1 MALRSLSALPP
12 VDLAV
17 RERGIARC
25 LVEGDARL
33 DPIEDEMTQAAGSTA
48 TDAQALLDA
57 LDAEAEES
65 ESIA

>member
-1 MALRSLSALPP
+1 
-12 VDLAV
+12 
-17 RERGIARC
+17 
-25 LVEGDARL
+25 
-33 DPIEDEMTQAAGSTA
+33 MTQAAGSTA